1 MAAQPTLG
9 ILTLYLND
17 RKMLEEKPVYAR
29 MTAIGRKH
37 GLNVFVFT
45 PDDVDD
51 EGERIFAMFYSPNS
65 RTWERRW
72 VRFPQLIYDRCRIQ
86 RSQRFQRLLAFR
98 RKYGHLTFL
107 NRPLRNKWTVHRT
120 LGKVAAFEP
129 HLPSTR
135 FYDAAEDVQ
144 AMLRKHSLVYVKPI
158 NGTGGRGI
166 LRVERMKDGSYA
178 VQGRDHSR
186 RIVTPRRVSKEQL
199 AGVLRSWDKH
209 GDRYIV
215 QQGLHIR
222 LPSGRVHDYR
232 MLVQKNGE
240 GEWTVTGCAGRVGP
254 PRSITSNLHGGGKA
268 VPMKTLLREWI
279 GSEERIGQIRKTA
292 ETLGIGV
299 ARHLERTYGA
309 LCELALDLAIDRE
322 GRVWLLEVNPKP
334 SREVFTQAGERD
346 VYRTALSRPLEYAA
360 WLHRQRR
367 LARTGKSRMP
377 ARSDAGSPGAGAGGA
392 SGGNGAG
399 SASGRTQTA
408 GSAAAGGGLPVGGG
422 FAAETADFGGIGGGP
437 FF

>member
-17 RKMLEEKPVYAR
+17 RKMLEEKSVYAR
-29 MTAIGRKH
+29 MTAIGRKL
-37 GLNVFVFT
+37 GLSVFVFT
-45 PDDVDD
+45 PDDVDEAGD
-51 EGERIFAMFYSPNS
+51 RIFAMFYSTDS
-65 RTWERRW
+65 RTWERKW

-86 RSQRFQRLLAFR
+86 RSPRFQRLLAFR

-135 FYDAAEDVQ
+135 FYDSPEDVQ

-166 LRVERMKDGSYA
+166 LRVERMKDGTYA
-178 VQGRDHSR
+178 VQGRDHAR

-199 AGVLRSWDKH
+199 AAVLRTWDKH
-209 GDRYIV
+209 GDRYIA

-240 GEWTVTGCAGRVGP
+240 GDWTVTGCAGRVGP
-254 PRSITSNLHGGGKA
+254 PRSITSNLHGGGRA
-268 VPMKTLLREWI
+268 VPMNTLLREWI

-334 SREVFTQAGERD
+334 AREVFMQAGESD
-346 VYRTALSRPLEYAA
+346 VYRTALSRPLEYAV

-367 LARTGKSRMP
+367 LARTGKSRLP
-377 ARSDAGSPGAGAGGA
+377 ASA
-392 SGGNGAG
+392 GAG
-399 SASGRTQTA
+399 SAGA
-408 GSAAAGGGLPVGGG
+408 GAAGAPGTGGGLPASGG
-422 FAAETADFGGIGGGP
+422 FAAETAGSGGGSMGGLGGGP
-437 FF
+437 LF

>member
-1 MAAQPTLG
+1 MTNVAAQPTLG

-29 MTAIGRKH
+29 MTAIGRKL
-37 GLNVFVFT
+37 GLSVFVFT
-45 PDDVDD
+45 PDDVDEAGD
-51 EGERIFAMFYSPNS
+51 RIFAMFYSTDT
-65 RTWERRW
+65 RTWERKW

-86 RSQRFQRLLAFR
+86 RSPRFQRLLAFR

-129 HLPSTR
+129 HLPATR
-135 FYDAAEDVQ
+135 FYDSPEDVQ

-166 LRVERMKDGSYA
+166 LRVERMKDGTYA
-178 VQGRDHSR
+178 VQGRDHGR
-186 RIVTPRRVSKEQL
+186 HIVTPRRVSREQL
-199 AGVLRSWDKH
+199 ASVLRSWDKH
-209 GDRYIV
+209 GDRYIA

-240 GEWTVTGCAGRVGP
+240 GEWAVTGCAGRVGP

-292 ETLGIGV
+292 ETLSIGV

-334 SREVFTQAGERD
+334 AREVFMQAGESD
-346 VYRTALSRPLEYAA
+346 VYRTALSRPFEYAV

-367 LARTGKSRMP
+367 LARTGKSRLP
-377 ARSDAGSPGAGAGGA
+377 ASA
-392 SGGNGAG
+392 GAG
-399 SASGRTQTA
+399 SAGA
-408 GSAAAGGGLPVGGG
+408 GSGGAAAPGGAAGGGLPASSG
-422 FAAETADFGGIGGGP
+422 FAAETAGSGGGGIGGIGGGP
-437 FF
+437 IF

>member
-9 ILTLYLND
+9 ILTLYMTENK
-17 RKMLEEKPVYAR
+17 RLEEKPVYAR
-29 MTAIGRKH
+29 MTAIGRKL
-37 GLNVFVFT
+37 GLSVFVFT
-45 PDDVDD
+45 PDDVDEAGD
-51 EGERIFAMFYSPNS
+51 RIHALIYDPASQS
-65 RTWERRW
+65 WSRRW
-72 VRFPQLIYDRCRIQ
+72 MKFPQLIYDRCRIQ
-86 RSQRFQRLLAFR
+86 RTPRFQRLLAFR
-98 RKYGHLTFL
+98 KKYGHLTFL

-120 LGKVAAFEP
+120 LGKVAAFDA
-129 HLPSTR
+129 HLPATR
-135 FYDAAEDVQ
+135 FYESPEDVH

-166 LRVERMKDGSYA
+166 LRVERMKDGTYA

-186 RIVTPRRVSKEQL
+186 RIVTPRRVTKEQL

-209 GDRYIV
+209 GDRYIA
-215 QQGLHIR
+215 QQGLHIH

-268 VPMKTLLREWI
+268 VPMATLLREWI
-279 GSEERIGQIRKTA
+279 GSEERIGQIRRTA

-309 LCELALDLAIDRE
+309 LCELALDLAIDRQ

-334 SREVFTQAGERD
+334 AREVFIQAGERD
-346 VYRTALSRPLEYAA
+346 VYRTALSRPLEYAL

-367 LARTGKSRMP
+367 LARTGKSRLP
-377 ARSDAGSPGAGAGGA
+377 AGGSSTGLAAGAAGGLTAGGLAAGGA
-392 SGGNGAG
+392 GF
-399 SASGRTQTA
+399 SAVRQ
-408 GSAAAGGGLPVGGG
+408 AAGGGDV
-422 FAAETADFGGIGGGP
+422 AAGP
-437 FF
+437 EGP